1 MKPFVSII
9 TITYNADKVLKK
21 TIDSVWG
28 QKNKNFE
35 YIIIDGNSKDD
46 TLNIIQQYENVR
58 YDSLQAAKERTES
71 DNSKIHWISEPDSG
85 LYNAMNKGIEVAK
98 GEFLWFINAGD
109 KIYDDNTI
117 ENIISVWKNQPQA
130 DVIYGQSLI
139 IDENDKPLG
148 ERHKIAP
155 EKLTKKSL
163 LNGLVVCHQSILV
176 KKEIAPFY
184 QLKYRI
190 TADYDW
196 VCKVLESSTSNCY
209 VPEYLSRFM
218 VAGVSSQQRKK
229 ALLERYHIMKSHFG
243 LWATLWAHCK
253 IVIKYPFT
261 VKY

>member
-21 TIDSVWG
+21 TIDSVFN

-46 TLNIIQQYENVR
+46 TLNIIQQYENIR

-85 LYNAMNKGIEVAK
+85 LYDAMNKGIKLAK

-109 KIYDDNTI
+109 KIYDEHTI
-117 ENIISVWKNQPQA
+117 ENIISIFANQPQS

-139 IDENDKPLG
+139 IDEDDKPLG
-148 ERHKIAP
+148 KRHKIAP
-155 EKLTKKSL
+155 EKLTKRSL

-176 KKEIAPFY
+176 KKEIAPLY
-184 QLKYRI
+184 DLTYRI
-190 TADYDW
+190 TSDYDW
-196 VCKVLESSTSNCY
+196 VCKVLTNSRRNCY
-209 VPEYLSRFM
+209 IPEYLSRFM

-229 ALLERYHIMKSHFG
+229 ALMERFHIMKSHFG
-243 LWATLWAHCK
+243 LGATLLAHFK

-261 VKY
+261 TKY